1 MYNYKF
7 PKNEK
12 LPPSDDD
19 PFKSNLLR
27 IWIVTGGTFVIFAGM
42 IETGAGFKGHMPS
55 SLIISFV
62 VIAILYL
69 MDVYAEA
76 YKAMQY
82 VFVIIALILGMVS
95 VGFAV
100 HLKNFVLFLTFIY
113 GFVAAV
119 LAFVE
124 YDF

>member
-1 MYNYKF
+1 MY
-7 PKNEK
+7 
-12 LPPSDDD
+12 
-19 PFKSNLLR
+19 
-27 IWIVTGGTFVIFAGM
+27 
-42 IETGAGFKGHMPS
+42 
-55 SLIISFV
+55 
-62 VIAILYL
+62 

-82 VFVIIALILGMVS
+82 VFVIIALILVMVS

-100 HLKNFVLFLTFIY
+100 HLKTFALFLTFVF